1 MLRLALTIAAVVLVL
16 DQISKVWLLGVME
29 SNAYLPIEVTGFFN
43 LVMVWNEGVSFGML
57 NVGSD
62 IMRWVLMAFAL
73 VVAVALLVWA
83 RRAGGPVLTVGIGLI
98 AGGATGNALDRLF
111 YGAVADFFDVHLSGY
126 HWPAFNIADS
136 AITIGVVLL
145 LYDTLFN
152 RRPDPKVSA

>member
-1 MLRLALTIAAVVLVL
+1 MLRLALVIAVVVLVL
-16 DQISKVWLLGVME
+16 DQLSKVWLLGVME
-29 SNAYLPIEVTGFFN
+29 ANANLPIEVTGFFN

-62 IMRWVLMAFAL
+62 MMRWILMAFAL
-73 VVAVALLVWA
+73 AVAVALLVWSH
-83 RRAGGPVLTVGIGLI
+83 RAGGTVLTAGIGLI
-98 AGGATGNALDRLF
+98 AGGAVGNALDRLF
-111 YGAVADFFDVHLSGY
+111 YGAVADFFDVHVSGY

-145 LYDTLFN
+145 LFDTLFN

>member
-1 MLRLALTIAAVVLVL
+1 MLRLALVIAAVVLVL

-29 SNAYLPIEVTGFFN
+29 ANAYRPIEVTGFFN

-57 NVGSD
+57 DIGSD
-62 IMRWVLMAFAL
+62 MMRWVLMIFAL
-73 VVAVALLVWA
+73 AVAVALLVWA

-98 AGGATGNALDRLF
+98 AGGAVGNALDRLF
-111 YGAVADFFDVHLSGY
+111 YGAVADFFDVHVSGY

-152 RRPDPKVSA
+152 RRTDPKVSA

>member
-1 MLRLALTIAAVVLVL
+1 MFRLALVIAAVVLVL
-16 DQISKVWLLGVME
+16 DQLSKVWLLGIME
-29 SNAYLPIEVTGFFN
+29 ANAYLPIEVTGFFN

-57 NVGSD
+57 DVGSD
-62 IMRWVLMAFAL
+62 MMRWVLMAFAL
-73 VVAVALLVWA
+73 AVAVALLVWS

-98 AGGATGNALDRLF
+98 AGGAVGNALDRLF
-111 YGAVADFFDVHLSGY
+111 YGAVADFFDVHVSGY

-145 LYDTLFN
+145 LFDTLFN

>member
-1 MLRLALTIAAVVLVL
+1 MLRLALVIAAVVLVL

-29 SNAYLPIEVTGFFN
+29 ANAYLPIEITGFFN

-57 NVGSD
+57 DVGTD
-62 IMRWVLMAFAL
+62 MMRWILMAFAL
-73 VVAVALLVWA
+73 GVAVALLVWA
-83 RRAGGPVLTVGIGLI
+83 HRAGGKVLTVGIGLI
-98 AGGATGNALDRLF
+98 AGGAVGNALDRLF
-111 YGAVADFFDVHLSGY
+111 YGAVADFFDVHVSGY